1 VDSRPTAL
9 RLFFVAA
16 AVTAA
21 LTALTAAVAT
31 AHQVSPQ
38 ARLSASQVSRVETSV
53 LGPEHAAEHAA
64 EARQLRRAMRAWK
77 RLSPA
82 ERRRITRRA
91 RARERAVARK
101 SDALD
106 PSVYG
111 QWTTGPFQIPV
122 HAIHMAL
129 LPTGKVIFFAYPFF
143 YPPTSDTPVAGDAW
157 IWDPSTS
164 PSTSDT
170 ADPTKEP
177 GVFTHV
183 PPPVDP
189 ETGGPASL
197 FCAGLSMLPNGDVFV
212 TGGTLRFPTTTS
224 PVHLGLRRAYTFN
237 PWTNTWIKQPDMQH
251 GRWYPSH
258 VELADGRVAVLAG
271 SNETDGGD
279 NSQLEIFNPTEDPN
293 GVGTWTY
300 ASQGNRVTDLYPHLT
315 LLGDGRIF
323 LGGPGPGDSGVL
335 DPASMTWTNVGNHPV
350 RRMYGTE
357 VLDPNGTG
365 PSMKVTEIGGFP
377 DNQPPAT
384 GPHPSYPPTE
394 TTQSIDLSVAAPD
407 WSLGPSMN
415 VARANHNTLWLPDGE
430 LLTVGGGHGR
440 DQGST
445 YILQDGDPEHQV
457 ELFDPA
463 TGQWRV
469 GPAQQINRA
478 YHSTAVLLPDGRVL
492 SAGDDDASPSY
503 PGQPYRP
510 FEGTNHNSGEI
521 YSPPYLFRGPRPQI
535 TSAPNGA
542 LYNSAFHV
550 GVSGA
555 NPADTH
561 AVLIPP
567 AAVTHSTN
575 PNPRIVPLRSAPVGD
590 GLDLVAPANAN
601 VAPRGWYMLFV
612 VNSQGVPS
620 VATWVHVGY
629 PSSAGAGAG
638 PEGSVLGTHTKSR
651 AVKWVRVK
659 THQSFRKGRFVAM
672 VGLAH
677 NRSTIRASALMVTPA
692 RITKRT
698 RSVLLAKKVMRRQRA
713 GAVKVVVQ
721 LKPRAIRRLLRAR
734 RAHVLLKLRISAPGA
749 ATYTGSKRISNTR

>member
-1 VDSRPTAL
+1 MDSRPTAL
-9 RLFFVAA
+9 RLLFVAA
-16 AVTAA
+16 ALTAA
-21 LTALTAAVAT
+21 LTALAAAPAP
-31 AHQVSPQ
+31 AHQMSPQ
-38 ARLSASQVSRVETSV
+38 ARLSASQVNRVETSL

-64 EARQLRRAMRAWK
+64 ERRQLRRAKRAWK

-101 SDALD
+101 SATLD
-106 PSVYG
+106 PALYG
-111 QWTTGPFQIPV
+111 QWTTAPFQIPV

-164 PSTSDT
+164 PSTSET

-183 PPPVDP
+183 PPPLDP
-189 ETGGPASL
+189 ETGGTASL
-197 FCAGLSMLPNGDVFV
+197 FCAGLSILPNGDVFV
-212 TGGTLRFPTTTS
+212 TGGTLRFPTATS
-224 PVHLGLRRAYTFN
+224 SAHLGLRRAYTFN

-258 VELADGRVAVLAG
+258 VELTDGRVAVLAG

-279 NSQLEIFNPTEDPN
+279 NDQLEIFNPTEDPN

-300 ASQGNRVTDLYPHLT
+300 TPQGNRVTDLYPHLM
-315 LLGDGRIF
+315 LMGDGRIF
-323 LGGPGPGDSGVL
+323 LGGPGPGDSAVL
-335 DPASMTWTNVGNHPV
+335 DPATMTWTDVGNHPD

-357 VLDPNGTG
+357 VIDPNGTG
-365 PSMKVTEIGGFP
+365 APTKVTEIGGFP
-377 DNQPPAT
+377 DGQSSGTTFPP
-384 GPHPSYPPTE
+384 YK
-394 TTQSIDLSVAAPD
+394 TTQTIDLSVAAPD
-407 WSLGPSMN
+407 WNAGPSMN

-430 LLTVGGGHGR
+430 LLTVGGGNGR
-440 DQGST
+440 VQGST

-503 PGQPYRP
+503 PNYPRYAP
-510 FEGTNHNSGEI
+510 FEGSNHNSGEI

-542 LYNSAFHV
+542 LYNSTFHV

-567 AAVTHSTN
+567 AAVTHATN
-575 PNPRIVPLRSAPVGD
+575 PNPRIVPLGSAPVGD

-629 PSSAGAGAG
+629 PSSAGAGAAPG
-638 PEGSVLGTHTKSR
+638 GSVLGTHTRSR

-659 THQSFRKGRFVAM
+659 ARQSFRKGRFVAM
-672 VGLAH
+672 VRLAH
-677 NRSTIRASALMVTPA
+677 NRSTIRASAMMVTPA
-692 RITKRT
+692 RISKKRT
-698 RSVLLAKKVMRRQRA
+698 RSVLLAKKVMRGRRA
-713 GAVKVVVQ
+713 GTVKVVVK
-721 LKPRAIRRLLRAR
+721 LKPRAIRRLLHAR

-749 ATYTGSKRISNTR
+749 TTYTGSKRILNKR